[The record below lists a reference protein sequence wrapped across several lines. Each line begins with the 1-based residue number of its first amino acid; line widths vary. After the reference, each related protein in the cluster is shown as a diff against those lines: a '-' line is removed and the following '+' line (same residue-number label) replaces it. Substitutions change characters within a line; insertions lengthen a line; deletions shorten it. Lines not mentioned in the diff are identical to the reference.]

1 MSLKDQFGK
10 DVLLT
15 GWGHSRFGK
24 LTDET
29 LESLIVQVATEAIGN
44 AGIEAGQIDEIYL
57 GQFNSGMMP
66 LAFPSSLAL
75 QVSDQLANVPST
87 RVENACASGSAAFQQ
102 GTKSLL
108 AGTAKTVLVI
118 GAEKMT
124 QAGADVVGAALLGA
138 DYDMAGKASTTGFT
152 GLFAEVAKHY
162 GKRYGYGNG
171 KLGDVLGTI
180 AAKNH
185 RNGVDNPYAQLRKDL
200 GEEFCRTVSDKN
212 PMVADPLRRTDCS
225 PVSDGAAAVV
235 LSVAPTGGA
244 TAPVRLAG
252 FGQANDF
259 FPAERRDPTEFAA
272 TRASWQR
279 ALGMAGV
286 GLEELD
292 FAEVHDCFTIAELL
306 MYEAMGLTE
315 RGQGAR
321 ALEEG
326 WVFKDGKLPVNVSG
340 GLKAKGHPVGATG
353 VSQHVIAAMQL
364 TGTAGAHAV
373 GQPAPGSGAEHG
385 RRGHRQLRQRARS
398 RLESNE
404 GADTA
409 HLPAG
414 MGCICPAFVFPRLR
428 GRPSARLNSFP
439 AHPPQ
444 MRGAP
449 MRATII
455 HGPGDIR
462 VEDRDYPTLQ
472 LPTDVIVKVTASC
485 VCGSDLWPYRGVKPT
500 HKPSAIGHE
509 FIGTVES
516 IGEDVKDL
524 AVGDFVIA
532 PFVVSCGE
540 CPQCLERRHGRLRP
554 PRRLGRQG

>member
-1 MSLKDQFGK
+1 MSLREQFGK

-24 LTDET
+24 LADDT
-29 LESLIVQVATEAIGN
+29 LESLIVQVATEAIAN
-44 AGIEAGQIDEIYL
+44 AGIEPGQIDEIYL

-75 QVSDQLANVPST
+75 QVSPDLANVPAT

-124 QAGADVVGAALLGA
+124 HAGAEVVGAGLLGA

-162 GKRYGYGNG
+162 GKRYGDGN
-171 KLGDVLGTI
+171 LGDVLGSI

-200 GEEFCRTVSDKN
+200 GEDFCRTVSDKN

-235 LSVAPTGGA
+235 LSVSPTGGV

-259 FPAERRDPTEFAA
+259 FPAARRDPTAFAA
-272 TRASWQR
+272 TRVSWQR
-279 ALGMAGV
+279 AMTMAGV
-286 GLEELD
+286 ELADLD

-306 MYEAMGLTE
+306 MYESIGLTE
-315 RGQGAR
+315 PGRGAR
-321 ALEEG
+321 AIEEG

-353 VSQHVIAAMQL
+353 VSQHVISAMQL
-364 TGTAGAHAV
+364 TGTAG
-373 GQPAPGSGAEHG
+373 GM
-385 RRGHRQLRQRARS
+385 QLA
-398 RLESNE
+398 N
-404 GADTA
+404 
-409 HLPAG
+409 
-414 MGCICPAFVFPRLR
+414 
-428 GRPSARLNSFP
+428 
-439 AHPPQ
+439 
-444 MRGAP
+444 
-449 MRATII
+449 
-455 HGPGDIR
+455 
-462 VEDRDYPTLQ
+462 
-472 LPTDVIVKVTASC
+472 
-485 VCGSDLWPYRGVKPT
+485 
-500 HKPSAIGHE
+500 
-509 FIGTVES
+509 
-516 IGEDVKDL
+516 
-524 AVGDFVIA
+524 
-532 PFVVSCGE
+532 
-540 CPQCLERRHGRLRP
+540 
-554 PRRLGRQG
+554 PRRAAVQNMGGVGIANYVSILEAL

>member
-1 MSLKDQFGK
+1 MSLQEQFGK

-15 GWGHSRFGK
+15 GWGHSPFGK
-24 LTDET
+24 LADET
-29 LESLIVQVATEAIGN
+29 LESLIVQVATEAIAG
-44 AGIEAGQIDEIYL
+44 AGIEPGQIDEIYV

-75 QVSDQLANVPST
+75 QVSPDLANVPAT

-124 QAGADVVGAALLGA
+124 HAGAEVVGAGLLGA

-162 GKRYGYGNG
+162 GKRYGAGN
-171 KLGDVLGTI
+171 LGDVLGSI

-200 GEEFCRTVSDKN
+200 GEDFCRTVSDKN

-235 LSVAPTGGA
+235 MSVSPTGGA

-259 FPAERRDPTEFAA
+259 FPAARRDPTAFAA
-272 TRASWQR
+272 TRVSWQR
-279 ALGMAGV
+279 AMTMAGV
-286 GLEELD
+286 ELADLD

-315 RGQGAR
+315 PGKGAR
-321 ALEEG
+321 AIEEG

-353 VSQHVIAAMQL
+353 VSQHVISAMQL
-364 TGTAGAHAV
+364 TGTAG
-373 GQPAPGSGAEHG
+373 GM
-385 RRGHRQLRQRARS
+385 QLA
-398 RLESNE
+398 N
-404 GADTA
+404 
-409 HLPAG
+409 
-414 MGCICPAFVFPRLR
+414 
-428 GRPSARLNSFP
+428 
-439 AHPPQ
+439 
-444 MRGAP
+444 
-449 MRATII
+449 
-455 HGPGDIR
+455 
-462 VEDRDYPTLQ
+462 
-472 LPTDVIVKVTASC
+472 
-485 VCGSDLWPYRGVKPT
+485 
-500 HKPSAIGHE
+500 
-509 FIGTVES
+509 
-516 IGEDVKDL
+516 
-524 AVGDFVIA
+524 
-532 PFVVSCGE
+532 
-540 CPQCLERRHGRLRP
+540 
-554 PRRLGRQG
+554 PRRAAVQNMGGVGIANYVSILEAV

>member
-1 MSLKDQFGK
+1 MSLKEQFGK
-10 DVLLT
+10 DILIT
-15 GWGHSRFGK
+15 GWGHSKFGK

-29 LESLIVQVATEAIGN
+29 LESLIVQVATDAIN
-44 AGIEAGQIDEIYL
+44 TAGIEPGQIDEIYL

-75 QVSDQLANVPST
+75 QVSPDLANVPAT

-124 QAGADVVGAALLGA
+124 HAGADVVGAGLLGA
-138 DYDMAGKASTTGFT
+138 DYDMAGKSSTTGFT
-152 GLFAEVAKHY
+152 GLFADVAKHY
-162 GKRYGYGNG
+162 DKRYGRGDG

-200 GEEFCRTVSDKN
+200 GEEFCRTISDKN

-235 LSVAPTGGA
+235 LSVSPSGGA

-259 FPAERRDPTEFAA
+259 FPAERRDPTAFEA
-272 TRASWQR
+272 TRVSWQR
-279 ALGMAGV
+279 ALAMAGV
-286 GLEELD
+286 GLDDLD

-315 RGQGAR
+315 PGNGAR

-364 TGTAGAHAV
+364 TGTAG
-373 GQPAPGSGAEHG
+373 SM
-385 RRGHRQLRQRARS
+385 QLA
-398 RLESNE
+398 N
-404 GADTA
+404 
-409 HLPAG
+409 
-414 MGCICPAFVFPRLR
+414 
-428 GRPSARLNSFP
+428 
-439 AHPPQ
+439 
-444 MRGAP
+444 
-449 MRATII
+449 
-455 HGPGDIR
+455 
-462 VEDRDYPTLQ
+462 
-472 LPTDVIVKVTASC
+472 
-485 VCGSDLWPYRGVKPT
+485 
-500 HKPSAIGHE
+500 
-509 FIGTVES
+509 
-516 IGEDVKDL
+516 
-524 AVGDFVIA
+524 
-532 PFVVSCGE
+532 
-540 CPQCLERRHGRLRP
+540 
-554 PRRLGRQG
+554 PRRAAVQNMGGVGIANYVSVLEAA

>member
-1 MSLKDQFGK
+1 MSLREQFGK

-44 AGIEAGQIDEIYL
+44 AGIEPGQIDEIYL

-124 QAGADVVGAALLGA
+124 HAGADVVGSALLGA

-162 GKRYGYGNG
+162 EKRYGPVS
-171 KLGDVLGTI
+171 DILGTI

-235 LSVAPTGGA
+235 LSASPTGGA

-252 FGQANDF
+252 FGHANDF

-286 GLEELD
+286 GLEDLD

-315 RGQGAR
+315 PGEGAR
-321 ALEEG
+321 ALAEG

-364 TGTAGAHAV
+364 TGTAG
-373 GQPAPGSGAEHG
+373 GM
-385 RRGHRQLRQRARS
+385 QLA
-398 RLESNE
+398 N
-404 GADTA
+404 
-409 HLPAG
+409 
-414 MGCICPAFVFPRLR
+414 
-428 GRPSARLNSFP
+428 
-439 AHPPQ
+439 
-444 MRGAP
+444 
-449 MRATII
+449 
-455 HGPGDIR
+455 
-462 VEDRDYPTLQ
+462 
-472 LPTDVIVKVTASC
+472 
-485 VCGSDLWPYRGVKPT
+485 
-500 HKPSAIGHE
+500 
-509 FIGTVES
+509 
-516 IGEDVKDL
+516 
-524 AVGDFVIA
+524 
-532 PFVVSCGE
+532 
-540 CPQCLERRHGRLRP
+540 
-554 PRRLGRQG
+554 PRRAAVQNMGGVGIANYVSVLEAV

>member
-1 MSLKDQFGK
+1 MSLKEQFGK

-24 LTDET
+24 LADQT

-124 QAGADVVGAALLGA
+124 HAGADVVGAALLGA

-162 GKRYGYGNG
+162 GKRYGDGNG

-244 TAPVRLAG
+244 TTPVRLAG

-279 ALGMAGV
+279 ALAMAGV
-286 GLEELD
+286 GLEDLD

-364 TGTAGAHAV
+364 TGTAGAM
-373 GQPAPGSGAEHG
+373 
-385 RRGHRQLRQRARS
+385 QLA
-398 RLESNE
+398 N
-404 GADTA
+404 
-409 HLPAG
+409 
-414 MGCICPAFVFPRLR
+414 
-428 GRPSARLNSFP
+428 
-439 AHPPQ
+439 
-444 MRGAP
+444 
-449 MRATII
+449 
-455 HGPGDIR
+455 
-462 VEDRDYPTLQ
+462 
-472 LPTDVIVKVTASC
+472 
-485 VCGSDLWPYRGVKPT
+485 
-500 HKPSAIGHE
+500 
-509 FIGTVES
+509 
-516 IGEDVKDL
+516 
-524 AVGDFVIA
+524 
-532 PFVVSCGE
+532 
-540 CPQCLERRHGRLRP
+540 
-554 PRRLGRQG
+554 PRRAAVQNMGGVGIANYVSVLEAV

>member
-1 MSLKDQFGK
+1 MSLQEQFGK

-24 LTDET
+24 LADET
-29 LESLIVQVATEAIGN
+29 LESLIVQVATEAIAG
-44 AGIEAGQIDEIYL
+44 AGIEPGQIDEIYV

-75 QVSDQLANVPST
+75 QVSPDLANVPAT

-108 AGTAKTVLVI
+108 AGTARTVLVI

-124 QAGADVVGAALLGA
+124 HAGADVVGAGLLGA

-162 GKRYGYGNG
+162 GKRYGDGN
-171 KLGDVLGTI
+171 LGDVLGSI

-235 LSVAPTGGA
+235 LSVSPTGGA

-259 FPAERRDPTEFAA
+259 FPAARRDPTAFAA
-272 TRASWQR
+272 TRVSWQR

-286 GLEELD
+286 ELADLD

-306 MYEAMGLTE
+306 MYEAMGLTAP
-315 RGQGAR
+315 GQGAR
-321 ALEEG
+321 AIDEG
-326 WVFKDGKLPVNVSG
+326 WVFKDGKLPINVSG

-353 VSQHVIAAMQL
+353 VSQHVISAMQL
-364 TGTAGAHAV
+364 TGTAG
-373 GQPAPGSGAEHG
+373 GM
-385 RRGHRQLRQRARS
+385 QL
-398 RLESNE
+398 
-404 GADTA
+404 
-409 HLPAG
+409 
-414 MGCICPAFVFPRLR
+414 
-428 GRPSARLNSFP
+428 
-439 AHPPQ
+439 
-444 MRGAP
+444 
-449 MRATII
+449 AT
-455 HGPGDIR
+455 
-462 VEDRDYPTLQ
+462 
-472 LPTDVIVKVTASC
+472 
-485 VCGSDLWPYRGVKPT
+485 
-500 HKPSAIGHE
+500 
-509 FIGTVES
+509 
-516 IGEDVKDL
+516 
-524 AVGDFVIA
+524 
-532 PFVVSCGE
+532 
-540 CPQCLERRHGRLRP
+540 
-554 PRRLGRQG
+554 PRRAAVQNMGGVGIANYVSILEAV

>member
-24 LTDET
+24 LSEET

-44 AGIEAGQIDEIYL
+44 AGIEPGQIDEIYL

-162 GKRYGYGNG
+162 GKRYGDGNG
-171 KLGDVLGTI
+171 KLGYVLGTI

-200 GEEFCRTVSDKN
+200 GEDFCRTVSDKN

-235 LSVAPTGGA
+235 LSIAPTGGA
-244 TAPVRLAG
+244 TAPARLAG

-259 FPAERRDPTEFAA
+259 FPSERRDPTEFAA

-279 ALGMAGV
+279 ALAMAGV
-286 GLEELD
+286 GLDDLD

-326 WVFKDGKLPVNVSG
+326 WVFKDGRLPVNVSG

-364 TGTAGAHAV
+364 TGTAGDM
-373 GQPAPGSGAEHG
+373 
-385 RRGHRQLRQRARS
+385 QL
-398 RLESNE
+398 
-404 GADTA
+404 
-409 HLPAG
+409 
-414 MGCICPAFVFPRLR
+414 
-428 GRPSARLNSFP
+428 
-439 AHPPQ
+439 
-444 MRGAP
+444 
-449 MRATII
+449 
-455 HGPGDIR
+455 
-462 VEDRDYPTLQ
+462 
-472 LPTDVIVKVTASC
+472 AS
-485 VCGSDLWPYRGVKPT
+485 
-500 HKPSAIGHE
+500 
-509 FIGTVES
+509 
-516 IGEDVKDL
+516 
-524 AVGDFVIA
+524 
-532 PFVVSCGE
+532 
-540 CPQCLERRHGRLRP
+540 
-554 PRRLGRQG
+554 PRRAAVQNMGGVGIANYVSVLEAV

>member
-1 MSLKDQFGK
+1 MSLREQFGK

-44 AGIEAGQIDEIYL
+44 AGIEPGQIDEIYL
-57 GQFNSGMMP
+57 GQFNSGMLP

-75 QVSDQLANVPST
+75 QVSEQLAHVPST

-124 QAGADVVGAALLGA
+124 HAGADVVGAALLGA
-138 DYDMAGKASTTGFT
+138 DYDMAGKSSTTGFT

-162 GKRYGYGNG
+162 EKRFGDGSGQSGSG

-235 LSVAPTGGA
+235 LSLAPTGGA

-259 FPAERRDPTEFAA
+259 FPAERRDPTAFAA
-272 TRASWQR
+272 TRTSWQR
-279 ALGMAGV
+279 ALAMAGV
-286 GLEELD
+286 GLEDLD

-315 RGQGAR
+315 PGQGAR
-321 ALEEG
+321 ALQEG

-364 TGTAGAHAV
+364 SGTAGDM
-373 GQPAPGSGAEHG
+373 
-385 RRGHRQLRQRARS
+385 QL
-398 RLESNE
+398 
-404 GADTA
+404 G
-409 HLPAG
+409 
-414 MGCICPAFVFPRLR
+414 
-428 GRPSARLNSFP
+428 SAR
-439 AHPPQ
+439 
-444 MRGAP
+444 
-449 MRATII
+449 RAAVQNM
-455 HGPGDIR
+455 G
-462 VEDRDYPTLQ
+462 
-472 LPTDVIVKVTASC
+472 
-485 VCGSDLWPYRGVKPT
+485 GVGIANYV
-500 HKPSAIGHE
+500 SVLE
-509 FIGTVES
+509 
-516 IGEDVKDL
+516 
-524 AVGDFVIA
+524 AV
-532 PFVVSCGE
+532 
-540 CPQCLERRHGRLRP
+540 
-554 PRRLGRQG
+554 

>member
-44 AGIEAGQIDEIYL
+44 AGIEPGQIDEIYL

-75 QVSDQLANVPST
+75 QVSEQLANVPST

-124 QAGADVVGAALLGA
+124 HAGADVVGAALLGA

-162 GKRYGYGNG
+162 EKRYGPVS
-171 KLGDVLGTI
+171 DVLGSI

-235 LSVAPTGGA
+235 LSVSPTGGA

-259 FPAERRDPTEFAA
+259 FPAERRDPTAFAA

-286 GLEELD
+286 GLEDLD

-315 RGQGAR
+315 PGQGSR
-321 ALEEG
+321 AVQEG
-326 WVFKDGKLPVNVSG
+326 WVFKDGKLPINVSG

-364 TGTAGAHAV
+364 TGTAGDM
-373 GQPAPGSGAEHG
+373 
-385 RRGHRQLRQRARS
+385 QLGRARRAAVQNMGGVGIANYVS
-398 RLESNE
+398 VLE
-404 GADTA
+404 
-409 HLPAG
+409 
-414 MGCICPAFVFPRLR
+414 
-428 GRPSARLNSFP
+428 
-439 AHPPQ
+439 
-444 MRGAP
+444 
-449 MRATII
+449 
-455 HGPGDIR
+455 
-462 VEDRDYPTLQ
+462 
-472 LPTDVIVKVTASC
+472 
-485 VCGSDLWPYRGVKPT
+485 
-500 HKPSAIGHE
+500 
-509 FIGTVES
+509 
-516 IGEDVKDL
+516 
-524 AVGDFVIA
+524 AV
-532 PFVVSCGE
+532 
-540 CPQCLERRHGRLRP
+540 
-554 PRRLGRQG
+554 

>member
-1 MSLKDQFGK
+1 MSLKEQFGK

-44 AGIEAGQIDEIYL
+44 AGIEPGQIDEIYL

-75 QVSDQLANVPST
+75 QVSDQLANVPAT

-152 GLFAEVAKHY
+152 GLFADVAKHY
-162 GKRYGYGNG
+162 EKRYGAATGN
-171 KLGDVLGTI
+171 LGDVLGTI

-200 GEEFCRTVSDKN
+200 GEDFCRTVSDKN

-225 PVSDGAAAVV
+225 PVSDGAAAIVV
-235 LSVAPTGGA
+235 SVAPTSGA

-252 FGQANDF
+252 FGHANDF
-259 FPAERRDPTEFAA
+259 FPAERRDPTAFAA
-272 TRASWQR
+272 TRVSWQR

-286 GLEELD
+286 GLGDLD

-315 RGQGAR
+315 PGQGSR
-321 ALEEG
+321 ALAEG

-364 TGTAGAHAV
+364 TGTAGA
-373 GQPAPGSGAEHG
+373 
-385 RRGHRQLRQRARS
+385 
-398 RLESNE
+398 
-404 GADTA
+404 
-409 HLPAG
+409 
-414 MGCICPAFVFPRLR
+414 M
-428 GRPSARLNSFP
+428 
-439 AHPPQ
+439 
-444 MRGAP
+444 
-449 MRATII
+449 
-455 HGPGDIR
+455 
-462 VEDRDYPTLQ
+462 Q
-472 LPTDVIVKVTASC
+472 LPT
-485 VCGSDLWPYRGVKPT
+485 
-500 HKPSAIGHE
+500 
-509 FIGTVES
+509 
-516 IGEDVKDL
+516 
-524 AVGDFVIA
+524 
-532 PFVVSCGE
+532 
-540 CPQCLERRHGRLRP
+540 
-554 PRRLGRQG
+554 PRRAAVQNMGGVGIANYVSVLEAL

>member
-1 MSLKDQFGK
+1 MSLKEQFGK

-44 AGIEAGQIDEIYL
+44 AGIEPGQIDEIYL

-75 QVSDQLANVPST
+75 QVSEQLANVPST

-124 QAGADVVGAALLGA
+124 HAGADVVGSALLGA

-162 GKRYGYGNG
+162 EKRYGPVS
-171 KLGDVLGTI
+171 DILGTI

-235 LSVAPTGGA
+235 LSVSPTGGA

-252 FGQANDF
+252 FGHANDF
-259 FPAERRDPTEFAA
+259 FPAERRDPTAFAA

-286 GLEELD
+286 ALEDLD

-315 RGQGAR
+315 PGEGAR
-321 ALEEG
+321 ALAEG

-364 TGTAGAHAV
+364 TGTAG
-373 GQPAPGSGAEHG
+373 GM
-385 RRGHRQLRQRARS
+385 QLA
-398 RLESNE
+398 N
-404 GADTA
+404 
-409 HLPAG
+409 
-414 MGCICPAFVFPRLR
+414 
-428 GRPSARLNSFP
+428 
-439 AHPPQ
+439 
-444 MRGAP
+444 
-449 MRATII
+449 
-455 HGPGDIR
+455 
-462 VEDRDYPTLQ
+462 
-472 LPTDVIVKVTASC
+472 
-485 VCGSDLWPYRGVKPT
+485 
-500 HKPSAIGHE
+500 
-509 FIGTVES
+509 
-516 IGEDVKDL
+516 
-524 AVGDFVIA
+524 
-532 PFVVSCGE
+532 
-540 CPQCLERRHGRLRP
+540 
-554 PRRLGRQG
+554 PRRAAVQNMGGVGIANYVSVLEAV

>member
-1 MSLKDQFGK
+1 MSLKEQFGK

-24 LTDET
+24 LTEET

-44 AGIEAGQIDEIYL
+44 AGIDPGQIDEIYV

-75 QVSDQLANVPST
+75 QVSPALANVPST

-124 QAGADVVGAALLGA
+124 HAGADVVGAALLGA
-138 DYDMAGKASTTGFT
+138 DYDMAGKPSTTGFT

-162 GKRYGYGNG
+162 EKRYGPVS
-171 KLGDVLGTI
+171 DVLGSI

-235 LSVAPTGGA
+235 LSVSPTGGT

-259 FPAERRDPTEFAA
+259 LPAERRDPTAFAA

-279 ALGMAGV
+279 AMAMAGV
-286 GLEELD
+286 GLADLD

-306 MYEAMGLTE
+306 MYEAIGLAE
-315 RGQGAR
+315 PGQGAR
-321 ALEEG
+321 AVKEG
-326 WVFKDGKLPVNVSG
+326 WVFKDGKLPINVSG

-353 VSQHVIAAMQL
+353 VSQLVIAAMQL
-364 TGTAGAHAV
+364 TGTAGDM
-373 GQPAPGSGAEHG
+373 QLPAP
-385 RRGHRQLRQRARS
+385 RRAAVQNMGGVGIANYVS
-398 RLESNE
+398 ILE
-404 GADTA
+404 
-409 HLPAG
+409 
-414 MGCICPAFVFPRLR
+414 
-428 GRPSARLNSFP
+428 
-439 AHPPQ
+439 
-444 MRGAP
+444 
-449 MRATII
+449 
-455 HGPGDIR
+455 
-462 VEDRDYPTLQ
+462 
-472 LPTDVIVKVTASC
+472 
-485 VCGSDLWPYRGVKPT
+485 
-500 HKPSAIGHE
+500 
-509 FIGTVES
+509 
-516 IGEDVKDL
+516 
-524 AVGDFVIA
+524 AV
-532 PFVVSCGE
+532 
-540 CPQCLERRHGRLRP
+540 
-554 PRRLGRQG
+554 

>member
-1 MSLKDQFGK
+1 MSLREQFGK

-29 LESLIVQVATEAIGN
+29 LESLIVQVATDAINN
-44 AGIEAGQIDEIYL
+44 AGIEPGQIDEIYL

-75 QVSDQLANVPST
+75 QVSPDLANVAAT

-124 QAGADVVGAALLGA
+124 HAGADVVGAALLGA
-138 DYDMAGKASTTGFT
+138 DYDMAGQTSTTGFT
-152 GLFAEVAKHY
+152 GLFADVAKHY
-162 GKRYGYGNG
+162 DKRYGSGSGQPGSG
-171 KLGDVLGTI
+171 KLGDVLGSI

-235 LSVAPTGGA
+235 LSAAPTGGA

-252 FGQANDF
+252 FGHANDF
-259 FPAERRDPTEFAA
+259 FPAERRDPTAFAA
-272 TRASWQR
+272 TRVSWQR
-279 ALGMAGV
+279 ALAMAGV
-286 GLEELD
+286 GLGDLD

-315 RGQGAR
+315 PGQGAR
-321 ALEEG
+321 ALDEG

-364 TGTAGAHAV
+364 TGTAG
-373 GQPAPGSGAEHG
+373 GM
-385 RRGHRQLRQRARS
+385 QLGRARRAAVQNMGGVGIANYVS
-398 RLESNE
+398 VLE
-404 GADTA
+404 A
-409 HLPAG
+409 L
-414 MGCICPAFVFPRLR
+414 
-428 GRPSARLNSFP
+428 
-439 AHPPQ
+439 
-444 MRGAP
+444 
-449 MRATII
+449 
-455 HGPGDIR
+455 
-462 VEDRDYPTLQ
+462 
-472 LPTDVIVKVTASC
+472 
-485 VCGSDLWPYRGVKPT
+485 
-500 HKPSAIGHE
+500 
-509 FIGTVES
+509 
-516 IGEDVKDL
+516 
-524 AVGDFVIA
+524 
-532 PFVVSCGE
+532 
-540 CPQCLERRHGRLRP
+540 
-554 PRRLGRQG
+554 

>member
-1 MSLKDQFGK
+1 MSLKEQFGK

-24 LTDET
+24 LTEET
-29 LESLIVQVATEAIGN
+29 LESLIVQVAIEAIGT

-75 QVSDQLANVPST
+75 QVSAQLANVPST

-124 QAGADVVGAALLGA
+124 HAGADVVGAALLGA

-162 GKRYGYGNG
+162 GKRYGDGNG

-200 GEEFCRTVSDKN
+200 GEDFCRTVSDKN

-235 LSVAPTGGA
+235 LSVGPTGGA

-286 GLEELD
+286 GLEDLD

-364 TGTAGAHAV
+364 TGTAGAM
-373 GQPAPGSGAEHG
+373 
-385 RRGHRQLRQRARS
+385 QL
-398 RLESNE
+398 
-404 GADTA
+404 
-409 HLPAG
+409 
-414 MGCICPAFVFPRLR
+414 
-428 GRPSARLNSFP
+428 
-439 AHPPQ
+439 
-444 MRGAP
+444 
-449 MRATII
+449 
-455 HGPGDIR
+455 
-462 VEDRDYPTLQ
+462 
-472 LPTDVIVKVTASC
+472 AS
-485 VCGSDLWPYRGVKPT
+485 
-500 HKPSAIGHE
+500 
-509 FIGTVES
+509 
-516 IGEDVKDL
+516 
-524 AVGDFVIA
+524 
-532 PFVVSCGE
+532 
-540 CPQCLERRHGRLRP
+540 
-554 PRRLGRQG
+554 PRRAAVQNMGGVGIANYVSVLEAV

>member
-1 MSLKDQFGK
+1 MSLKEQFGK
-10 DVLLT
+10 DVLIT

-44 AGIEAGQIDEIYL
+44 AGIEPGQIDEIYL

-75 QVSDQLANVPST
+75 QVSEQLANVPST

-124 QAGADVVGAALLGA
+124 HAGADVVGAALLGA
-138 DYDMAGKASTTGFT
+138 DYDMAGKPSTTGFT

-162 GKRYGYGNG
+162 EKRYGPVS
-171 KLGDVLGTI
+171 DVLGSI

-212 PMVADPLRRTDCS
+212 PVVADPLRRTDCS

-235 LSVAPTGGA
+235 LSVGPTSGAATSAA

-252 FGQANDF
+252 FGHANDF

-279 ALGMAGV
+279 AFGMAGV
-286 GLEELD
+286 GLEDLD

-306 MYEAMGLTE
+306 MYEAMGLTQ
-315 RGQGAR
+315 RGEGKR
-321 ALEEG
+321 AIEEG
-326 WVFKDGKLPVNVSG
+326 WVFKEGKLPINVSG

-364 TGTAGAHAV
+364 TGTAGDMQLAN
-373 GQPAPGSGAEHG
+373 P
-385 RRGHRQLRQRARS
+385 RRGAVQNMGGVGIANYVS
-398 RLESNE
+398 ILE
-404 GADTA
+404 
-409 HLPAG
+409 
-414 MGCICPAFVFPRLR
+414 
-428 GRPSARLNSFP
+428 
-439 AHPPQ
+439 
-444 MRGAP
+444 
-449 MRATII
+449 
-455 HGPGDIR
+455 
-462 VEDRDYPTLQ
+462 
-472 LPTDVIVKVTASC
+472 
-485 VCGSDLWPYRGVKPT
+485 
-500 HKPSAIGHE
+500 
-509 FIGTVES
+509 
-516 IGEDVKDL
+516 
-524 AVGDFVIA
+524 
-532 PFVVSCGE
+532 VV
-540 CPQCLERRHGRLRP
+540 
-554 PRRLGRQG
+554 

>member
-1 MSLKDQFGK
+1 MSLREQFGK

-44 AGIEAGQIDEIYL
+44 AGIEPGQIDEIYL

-75 QVSDQLANVPST
+75 QVSEQLANVPST

-124 QAGADVVGAALLGA
+124 HAGADVVGAALLGA
-138 DYDMAGKASTTGFT
+138 DYDMAGKASSTGFT

-162 GKRYGYGNG
+162 EKRYGPIS
-171 KLGDVLGTI
+171 DVLGTI

-259 FPAERRDPTEFAA
+259 FPTDRRDPTAFSA

-315 RGQGAR
+315 PGQGSR
-321 ALEEG
+321 AVQEG

-364 TGTAGAHAV
+364 TGTAG
-373 GQPAPGSGAEHG
+373 
-385 RRGHRQLRQRARS
+385 
-398 RLESNE
+398 
-404 GADTA
+404 D
-409 HLPAG
+409 
-414 MGCICPAFVFPRLR
+414 M
-428 GRPSARLNSFP
+428 
-439 AHPPQ
+439 
-444 MRGAP
+444 
-449 MRATII
+449 
-455 HGPGDIR
+455 
-462 VEDRDYPTLQ
+462 Q
-472 LPTDVIVKVTASC
+472 LPTARRAAVQNM
-485 VCGSDLWPYRGVKPT
+485 GGVGIANYV
-500 HKPSAIGHE
+500 SVLE
-509 FIGTVES
+509 
-516 IGEDVKDL
+516 
-524 AVGDFVIA
+524 AV
-532 PFVVSCGE
+532 
-540 CPQCLERRHGRLRP
+540 
-554 PRRLGRQG
+554 

>member
-1 MSLKDQFGK
+1 MSLKEQFGK

-24 LTDET
+24 LTDDT
-29 LESLIVQVATEAIGN
+29 LESLIVQVATEAISS
-44 AGIEAGQIDEIYL
+44 AGIEPCQIDEIYL
-57 GQFNSGMMP
+57 GHFNSGMMP

-75 QVSDQLANVPST
+75 QVSDQLANVPAT

-108 AGTAKTVLVI
+108 AGTAKTVLVV

-124 QAGADVVGAALLGA
+124 HAGADVVGAGLLGA

-162 GKRYGYGNG
+162 EKRYGNVS
-171 KLGDVLGTI
+171 DVLGSI

-235 LSVAPTGGA
+235 LSTLAAGGA
-244 TAPVRLAG
+244 AAPVRLAG

-259 FPAERRDPTEFAA
+259 FPAARRDPVAFNA
-272 TRASWQR
+272 TRMSWQR
-279 ALGMAGV
+279 ALGMAGA
-286 GLEELD
+286 GLEDID

-315 RGQGAR
+315 PGRGSR
-321 ALEEG
+321 AIEEG
-326 WVFKDGKLPVNVSG
+326 WVYRDGKLPVNVSG

-364 TGTAGAHAV
+364 TGTAGDM
-373 GQPAPGSGAEHG
+373 
-385 RRGHRQLRQRARS
+385 QLA
-398 RLESNE
+398 N
-404 GADTA
+404 
-409 HLPAG
+409 
-414 MGCICPAFVFPRLR
+414 
-428 GRPSARLNSFP
+428 
-439 AHPPQ
+439 
-444 MRGAP
+444 
-449 MRATII
+449 
-455 HGPGDIR
+455 
-462 VEDRDYPTLQ
+462 
-472 LPTDVIVKVTASC
+472 
-485 VCGSDLWPYRGVKPT
+485 
-500 HKPSAIGHE
+500 
-509 FIGTVES
+509 
-516 IGEDVKDL
+516 
-524 AVGDFVIA
+524 
-532 PFVVSCGE
+532 
-540 CPQCLERRHGRLRP
+540 
-554 PRRLGRQG
+554 PRRAAVQNMGGVGIANYVSVLEAV

>member
-1 MSLKDQFGK
+1 MSLREQFGK

-44 AGIEAGQIDEIYL
+44 AGIEPGQIDEIYL

-75 QVSDQLANVPST
+75 QVSEQLANVPST

-124 QAGADVVGAALLGA
+124 HAGADVVGAALLGA
-138 DYDMAGKASTTGFT
+138 DYDMAGKASSTGFT

-162 GKRYGYGNG
+162 EKRYGPVS
-171 KLGDVLGTI
+171 DVLGTI

-252 FGQANDF
+252 FGHANDF
-259 FPAERRDPTEFAA
+259 FPTDRRDPTAFTA

-286 GLEELD
+286 GLDELD

-315 RGQGAR
+315 PGQGSR
-321 ALEEG
+321 AIEEG

-364 TGTAGAHAV
+364 TGTAGGMQLAN
-373 GQPAPGSGAEHG
+373 P
-385 RRGHRQLRQRARS
+385 RRGAVQNMGGVGIANYVS
-398 RLESNE
+398 VLE
-404 GADTA
+404 
-409 HLPAG
+409 
-414 MGCICPAFVFPRLR
+414 
-428 GRPSARLNSFP
+428 
-439 AHPPQ
+439 
-444 MRGAP
+444 
-449 MRATII
+449 
-455 HGPGDIR
+455 
-462 VEDRDYPTLQ
+462 
-472 LPTDVIVKVTASC
+472 
-485 VCGSDLWPYRGVKPT
+485 
-500 HKPSAIGHE
+500 
-509 FIGTVES
+509 
-516 IGEDVKDL
+516 
-524 AVGDFVIA
+524 AV
-532 PFVVSCGE
+532 
-540 CPQCLERRHGRLRP
+540 
-554 PRRLGRQG
+554 

>member
-1 MSLKDQFGK
+1 MSLKEQFGK

-29 LESLIVQVATEAIGN
+29 LESLIVQVATEAIAN
-44 AGIEAGQIDEIYL
+44 AGIEPGQIDEVYL

-75 QVSDQLANVPST
+75 QVSPDLANVPAT

-124 QAGADVVGAALLGA
+124 HAGADVVGAGLLGA

-162 GKRYGYGNG
+162 EKRYGTVS
-171 KLGDVLGTI
+171 DVLGSI

-235 LSVAPTGGA
+235 LSTSPTGGV
-244 TAPVRLAG
+244 TGPVRLAG
-252 FGQANDF
+252 FGHANDF
-259 FPAERRDPTEFAA
+259 FPGARRDPTAFEA
-272 TRASWQR
+272 TRVSWQR
-279 ALGMAGV
+279 ALAMAGLR
-286 GLEELD
+286 LEDLD

-315 RGQGAR
+315 PGQGSR
-321 ALEEG
+321 AIEEG
-326 WVFKDGKLPVNVSG
+326 WVYKDGKLPVNVSG

-364 TGTAGAHAV
+364 TGTAG
-373 GQPAPGSGAEHG
+373 
-385 RRGHRQLRQRARS
+385 
-398 RLESNE
+398 
-404 GADTA
+404 D
-409 HLPAG
+409 
-414 MGCICPAFVFPRLR
+414 M
-428 GRPSARLNSFP
+428 
-439 AHPPQ
+439 
-444 MRGAP
+444 
-449 MRATII
+449 
-455 HGPGDIR
+455 
-462 VEDRDYPTLQ
+462 Q
-472 LPTDVIVKVTASC
+472 LP
-485 VCGSDLWPYRGVKPT
+485 G
-500 HKPSAIGHE
+500 
-509 FIGTVES
+509 
-516 IGEDVKDL
+516 
-524 AVGDFVIA
+524 
-532 PFVVSCGE
+532 
-540 CPQCLERRHGRLRP
+540 
-554 PRRLGRQG
+554 PRRAAVQNMGGVGIANYVSVLEAV

>member
-1 MSLKDQFGK
+1 MSLREQFGK

-29 LESLIVQVATEAIGN
+29 LESLTVQVATEAIGN
-44 AGIEAGQIDEIYL
+44 AGIEPGQIDEIYL

-162 GKRYGYGNG
+162 EKRYGPVS
-171 KLGDVLGTI
+171 DVLGTI

-235 LSVAPTGGA
+235 LSLAPTGGA

-259 FPAERRDPTEFAA
+259 FPAERRDPTAFAA

-279 ALGMAGV
+279 ALAMAGV

-315 RGQGAR
+315 PGQGSR
-321 ALEEG
+321 AVEEG
-326 WVFKDGKLPVNVSG
+326 WVFKDGRLPINISG

-353 VSQHVIAAMQL
+353 VSQHVVAAMQL
-364 TGTAGAHAV
+364 TGTAGAM
-373 GQPAPGSGAEHG
+373 
-385 RRGHRQLRQRARS
+385 QLA
-398 RLESNE
+398 N
-404 GADTA
+404 
-409 HLPAG
+409 
-414 MGCICPAFVFPRLR
+414 
-428 GRPSARLNSFP
+428 
-439 AHPPQ
+439 
-444 MRGAP
+444 
-449 MRATII
+449 
-455 HGPGDIR
+455 
-462 VEDRDYPTLQ
+462 
-472 LPTDVIVKVTASC
+472 
-485 VCGSDLWPYRGVKPT
+485 
-500 HKPSAIGHE
+500 
-509 FIGTVES
+509 
-516 IGEDVKDL
+516 
-524 AVGDFVIA
+524 
-532 PFVVSCGE
+532 
-540 CPQCLERRHGRLRP
+540 
-554 PRRLGRQG
+554 PRRAAVQNMGGVGIANYVSVLEAV